1 MAMDGCRVFT
11 AKEWCA
17 ARGDPTERLRYKSLE
32 KRVESG
38 EVIRIAHGL
47 YAYKGDEW
55 NLDDIDAA
63 RLEKARSRLHRELVL
78 PVLGS
83 ETEAWDALDR
93 RLLTS
98 MCADGSIV
106 SFPTREGHEL
116 HIPEKISQRIVR
128 PPDLDVIM
136 SLIPRWPGIQ
146 THNGLLRSIEPAAP
160 TSELANVYRIVKRR
174 YGELVMAKKVE
185 GVKAPGCRTMF
196 RRLPDDMEGGRMH
209 EEAIKACNRLLKSM
223 LPWMQTMQH
232 RRWRSWSGPKRK
244 YDEEVLSAHT
254 SCMQRALRVGWVK
267 TRKKDSGKAQNVA
280 SFTPA
285 GHLALRMLEDYAHF
299 VGQDPEG
306 FES

>member
-1 MAMDGCRVFT
+1 MFT
-11 AKEWCA
+11 AKDWCA
-17 ARGDPTERLRYKSLE
+17 AVAEPTERLRYKSLE

-38 EVIRIAHGL
+38 DVIRIAHGL
-47 YAYKGDEW
+47 YAHKGTEW
-55 NLDDIDAA
+55 NFDDIDSA

-93 RLLTS
+93 RLITR
-98 MCADGSIV
+98 MCADGSVV
-106 SFPTREGHEL
+106 SFPTREGVCL

-128 PPDLDVIM
+128 PPDLDVVM
-136 SLIPRWPGIQ
+136 RLIPRWPGIQ
-146 THNGLLRSIEPAAP
+146 THNGLLRSIEEEAPAG
-160 TSELANVYRIVKRR
+160 ELANAYRIVKRR
-174 YGELVMAKKVE
+174 YAELVKTGQIE
-185 GVKAPGCRTMF
+185 GVKAPGCKTMF
-196 RRLPDDMEGGRMH
+196 RRLPDDKEGGRMH
-209 EEAIKACNRLLKSM
+209 DEAVAACNSLLKNM
-223 LPWMQTMQH
+223 LPWMRTMQH

-244 YDEEVLSAHT
+244 YDEEVLSAHL

-267 TRKKDSGKAQNVA
+267 TRKADSKNMA

-306 FES
+306 LDS